1 MQPIWWEKNANKV
14 NTILRKCSKTGK
26 LVGPVKS
33 LLAHWSVCKN
43 GEVYWS
49 ETSCMKEF
57 SLWIKQLCDRKVRD
71 FARALRKN
79 SRGFQETGPRTWLTV
94 HWPAIV
100 VLKFPKIEIN
110 RGHRENTFQL
120 GWNYFEKLF
129 ASNFIKACGTWAKPR
144 NRESEL
150 VTAVALYAYSET
162 ITELE
167 RTRTNQYQ
175 DFLVPVFD
183 FVRSVERSVTADQKC
198 TVWSPI
204 WTIAS
209 CEATKVW
216 NDFENL
222 LLTAGKTWHS
232 RDHK

>member
-1 MQPIWWEKNANKV
+1 MQWCP
-14 NTILRKCSKTGK
+14 
-26 LVGPVKS
+26 
-33 LLAHWSVCKN
+33 
-43 GEVYWS
+43 
-49 ETSCMKEF
+49 
-57 SLWIKQLCDRKVRD
+57 
-71 FARALRKN
+71 
-79 SRGFQETGPRTWLTV
+79 
-94 HWPAIV
+94 
-100 VLKFPKIEIN
+100 
-110 RGHRENTFQL
+110 
-120 GWNYFEKLF
+120 LF

-183 FVRSVERSVTADQKC
+183 FVRSVGRSVTADQKC

-222 LLTAGKTWHS
+222 FLTAGKTWHS
-232 RDHK
+232 RDYKTAQLLNNRNASQLVCYTDRRVFYILRQISLWLLSLSHRQYRKLPHMSILHFFALSLSSRVVIVFRKLRSKCSVHTKTG

>member
-1 MQPIWWEKNANKV
+1 MQWCP
-14 NTILRKCSKTGK
+14 
-26 LVGPVKS
+26 
-33 LLAHWSVCKN
+33 
-43 GEVYWS
+43 
-49 ETSCMKEF
+49 
-57 SLWIKQLCDRKVRD
+57 
-71 FARALRKN
+71 
-79 SRGFQETGPRTWLTV
+79 
-94 HWPAIV
+94 
-100 VLKFPKIEIN
+100 
-110 RGHRENTFQL
+110 
-120 GWNYFEKLF
+120 LF

-183 FVRSVERSVTADQKC
+183 FVRSVGRSVTADQKC

-209 CEATKVW
+209 SEATKVCRKW
-216 NDFENL
+216 LWKFAFDCWQNVAFKRPQNGSASQQQKC
-222 LLTAGKTWHS
+222 LTACLLHWPASVLHSASDQFVATVIISSPIQEIATYVYLAFLCSFSQFSRGDRFQKTPFKMFSVHT
-232 RDHK
+232 KTG